1 MSEIIADPP
10 DPSCYSCSLWTRILY
25 GPGFFM
31 DPEPKNFNRLILI
44 PLCLARAGAS
54 PGEAPA
60 ILARAGATCA
70 ARLRTQWATRC
81 RDYIGIAG
89 QSAMA
94 ARTLWHDDA

>member
-1 MSEIIADPP
+1 
-10 DPSCYSCSLWTRILY
+10 
-25 GPGFFM
+25 M

-70 ARLRTQWATRC
+70 AAYARNGQLAAEITSASRGNPQWR
-81 RDYIGIAG
+81 RERSG
-89 QSAMA
+89 MMMP
-94 ARTLWHDDA
+94 